1 MQTQSVTTKPDALTV
16 DAVRATMYADQAMA
30 DAEAERQGDEPDTL
44 EQACGHEAFFILDRY
59 ERNEGWD
66 TTGEQIETLH
76 DEIKR
81 AGIAAA
87 RGAMIELAA
96 HRLAG
101 TRRIEA

>member
-1 MQTQSVTTKPDALTV
+1 MTTATVTTKPDTLTA
-16 DAVRATMYADQAMA
+16 DAVRATMYADHAAA

-76 DEIKR
+76 DEIKG